1 MQLVVLGTDEQWD
14 EITIATEG
22 VDWVRAVTP
31 FSFAEYSNA
40 TAFFILVDEVTKNF
54 TSTDKTI
61 FLNSVT
67 IPLHKLNTPPNV
79 VRINGWPTF
88 LQRSVWEIG
97 GNITIAANDVLVK
110 MNKQHVFVKDEVG
123 FVADK
128 TVAMIINEA
137 FFALGDGVSTESD
150 IDIAMKLGTNYPY
163 GPFEWAT
170 KIGVKN
176 IYNLLFELSKN
187 DTRYTPAPSLV
198 KRITQ
203 Q

>member
-22 VDWVRAVTP
+22 VEWVRAVTP
-31 FSFAEYSNA
+31 FSFAEYINA
-40 TAFFILVDEVTKNF
+40 TAFFILVDEVTKKF
-54 TSTDKTI
+54 TSTDKII

-88 LQRSVWEIG
+88 LQRSTWEIS

-110 MNKQHVFVKDEVG
+110 MNKQHVLVKDDVG

-203 Q
+203 P